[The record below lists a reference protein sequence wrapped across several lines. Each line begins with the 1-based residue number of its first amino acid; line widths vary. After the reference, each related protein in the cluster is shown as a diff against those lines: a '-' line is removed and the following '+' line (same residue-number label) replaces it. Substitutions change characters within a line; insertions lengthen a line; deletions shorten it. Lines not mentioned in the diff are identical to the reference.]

1 MVISV
6 LIGIKHASEAVMLYA
21 NFGTKGGWGGMKKNP
36 DPSKRRGHGKENPR
50 YCYGTLNSRYY
61 RVRQLRD
68 ETKSCGNQ
76 PANISVI
83 DRR

>member
-1 MVISV
+1 MPAKLSCFMQT
-6 LIGIKHASEAVMLYA
+6 SEQKED
-21 NFGTKGGWGGMKKNP
+21 GGGMKKNP

-50 YCYGTLNSRYY
+50 FCYGTLNSRYY